1 MCVFQLST
9 EPLDYIDVLPVFS
22 VQRVK
27 AHGENDFLPPR
38 NIRSTEGHKFK
49 WHLWVLMEPADTS
62 WGWAHREGF
71 GVNVKHGWASMSTLT
86 LYRIRTPTN
95 PNPGL
100 WCEIF
105 LPCRLFQTGFDTQT
119 ALDSET
125 SNCRRLKRNEE
136 KWVKWRWAVHVSP
149 SVLTDNTC
157 STSFSFW
164 ISIKFNLPHFSLTPV
179 TDDFRAVVH
188 ARTFIDV
195 SERTARSSKTERK
208 QDSVCVSN
216 FKLRTSNG
224 CPSLLCM

>member
-1 MCVFQLST
+1 MRLSSQGRLQCPPWLST
-9 EPLDYIDVLPVFS
+9 GLGR
-22 VQRVK
+22 Q
-27 AHGENDFLPPR
+27 
-38 NIRSTEGHKFK
+38 
-49 WHLWVLMEPADTS
+49 
-62 WGWAHREGF
+62 
-71 GVNVKHGWASMSTLT
+71 LT
-86 LYRIRTPTN
+86 LILGSDVKYSSPA
-95 PNPGL
+95 G
-100 WCEIF
+100 F
-105 LPCRLFQTGFDTQT
+105 FQTGFDTQT

-195 SERTARSSKTERK
+195 SERTDRSSKTERK